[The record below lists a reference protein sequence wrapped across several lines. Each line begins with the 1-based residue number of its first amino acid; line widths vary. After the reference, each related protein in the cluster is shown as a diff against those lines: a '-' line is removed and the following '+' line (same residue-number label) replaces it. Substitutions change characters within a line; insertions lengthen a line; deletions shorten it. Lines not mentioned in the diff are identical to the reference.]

1 MSQHIIEEREKG
13 RNEKQDRW
21 AKEREK
27 QSIKNDPDVEY
38 IDVEDFKVSRPAM
51 EALTHKQTGHGR
63 FGP

>member
-51 EALTHKQTGHGR
+51 
-63 FGP
+63 